1 MQTFIAQAQSGRNSW
16 LNYLSVVLIT
26 LGFFF
31 MGQFPLTI
39 ILLNTGQTDIAYTDT
54 IAKHISYPLF
64 FILLNLQF
72 ILALAALLLSV
83 YLIHRRS
90 PQSLISGTTKFRWNR
105 LGWGMITTLFILLIS
120 ELIYYTL
127 YADKYVWQFEPN
139 KFYPFLLVAILTFP
153 IQISFEEIFFRGYLL
168 QGVSLATRNIW
179 LGWITSSVLFG
190 LAHSFNTEVSEF
202 GAIKMMT
209 VYISLG
215 LGLGFVTI
223 YSQGLEIAMGY
234 HLVNNLYVA
243 LIKSFPGSS
252 LNTPTLFSI
261 PAPDA
266 DYMVI
271 ESIIG
276 MILFV
281 ILAIIPY
288 KVKNWKQ
295 LFSFNN
301 SL

>member
-1 MQTFIAQAQSGRNSW
+1 MQTFISQAQSGRNSW
-16 LNYLSVVLIT
+16 LSYLSVILIT
-26 LGFFF
+26 FGFFF

-39 ILLNTGQTDIAYTDT
+39 ILLKTGQTEINYTES

-83 YLIHRRS
+83 YLVHRRS
-90 PQSLISGTTKFRWNR
+90 PQSLITGSTKFRWNR
-105 LGWGMITTLFILLIS
+105 LGWGMLVTILILVIS
-120 ELIYYTL
+120 EIVYYSL
-127 YADKYVWQFEPN
+127 YADNYVWQFDSE
-139 KFYPFLLVAILTFP
+139 KFFPFMMVAILTFP
-153 IQISFEEIFFRGYLL
+153 IQISFEEIFFRGYIL
-168 QGVSLATRNIW
+168 QGFSLSTRSIFW
-179 LGWITSSVLFG
+179 GWIFSSVLFG

-202 GAIKMMT
+202 GMLKMMI

-223 YSQGLEIAMGY
+223 YSQGLEIAMGF

-243 LIKSFPGSS
+243 LIKTFPGSS
-252 LNTPTLFSI
+252 LNTPSLFII

-266 DYMVI
+266 NYMIV

-276 MILFV
+276 MLIFIL
-281 ILAIIPY
+281 LAVFPY
-288 KVKNWKQ
+288 RVKNWKQ